1 MDTAEPKAR
10 VLIVEDDIDALNS
23 MSEILIAEGFDTVCA
38 QDGQEAWR
46 LMHQAPRP
54 DLVVLDLMLPKMDG
68 LTFRMHQRRDSSL
81 AVIPVVIVTGFTSKV
96 IDDDAEAIFAKP
108 LNVPAFLK
116 AVKSSICR
124 DRATS

>member
-1 MDTAEPKAR
+1 MDTADHKAR
-10 VLIVEDDIDALNS
+10 VLIVDDDIDALNS
-23 MSEILIAEGFDTVCA
+23 MSEILVAEGFDTVCA
-38 QDGQEAWR
+38 QDGQEAWL

-81 AVIPVVIVTGFTSKV
+81 AIIPVVIVTAFTSKV
-96 IDDDAEAIFAKP
+96 IDDDAEAVFAKP

-116 AVKSSICR
+116 AVKSSISR
-124 DRATS
+124 DRAAS